1 MKTHTLFG
9 WALGALSF
17 ANAGAV
23 FADEQAA
30 VSLVNQKANIIENMH
45 SKAQRALVTAA
56 QDRVF
61 PEYFTPGTDKHAL
74 KSRIDDVSLAVQSRF
89 DVDEMCVI
97 DEKGNE
103 HSRIIG
109 KAIAPDAE
117 LSSEEASAPFFKL
130 AFSLQP
136 KQVAVAPLY
145 VSADTQRWVVAYVTP
160 LVAGTGKPA
169 ILHFEHNL
177 DKYRDLV
184 NRGLSGDDRYLLMV
198 TRDGYVFSDSR
209 KDIPLKAKG
218 DAEDLASY
226 FSNIK
231 GWRLA
236 GIDKLSDA
244 VSKAK
249 EGVMRGKDADGK
261 EYVIAYKPVEAWT
274 IIAVEKQ

>member
-1 MKTHTLFG
+1 MKTHTLLG
-9 WALGALSF
+9 WALGALTF
-17 ANAGAV
+17 AGAGAA
-23 FADEQAA
+23 FADEQATIN
-30 VSLVNQKANIIENMH
+30 LVNQKTNIIENMH

-61 PEYFTPGTDKHAL
+61 PEYFTPGTDKHTL
-74 KSRIDDVSLAVQSRF
+74 KSRIDNVSLAVQSRF
-89 DVDEMCVI
+89 EVDEMCVI

-109 KAIAPDAE
+109 KAIAPDAD
-117 LSSEEASAPFFKL
+117 LSTEEASAPFFKL
-130 AFSLQP
+130 AFALQP

-160 LVAGTGKPA
+160 LAVGTGKPA

-177 DKYRDLV
+177 DKYRDMV

-209 KDIPLKAKG
+209 KDISLNAKG
-218 DAEDLASY
+218 DADDQASY

-231 GWRLA
+231 SWRLA
-236 GIDKLSDA
+236 DIDKVSDA
-244 VSKAK
+244 VTKAK
-249 EGVMRGKDADGK
+249 EGVIRSKAADGK
-261 EYVIAYKPVEAWT
+261 EYVIAYKPVESWT